1 MMDKYNVIGS
11 FNDGFV
17 LVRAEVNDE
26 LDIYG
31 YINEEG
37 YEVVPLK
44 YDYAKRFKEG
54 LAEIVIGDKFGFI
67 DKHLNE
73 YFFVDGKSVGS
84 EGCVVYYIKYED
96 VIVFKI
102 VSYLPILTISR
113 FFGTKE
119 NIIKDIRKV
128 HGENQ
133 YAKEYIDCIEE
144 IEKELL
150 MK

>member
-1 MMDKYNVIGS
+1 M
-11 FNDGFV
+11 

-73 YFFVDGKSVGS
+73 YFFVCLLYTSR
-84 EGCVVYYIKYED
+84 CV
-96 VIVFKI
+96 
-102 VSYLPILTISR
+102 
-113 FFGTKE
+113 
-119 NIIKDIRKV
+119 
-128 HGENQ
+128 
-133 YAKEYIDCIEE
+133 
-144 IEKELL
+144 
-150 MK
+150 